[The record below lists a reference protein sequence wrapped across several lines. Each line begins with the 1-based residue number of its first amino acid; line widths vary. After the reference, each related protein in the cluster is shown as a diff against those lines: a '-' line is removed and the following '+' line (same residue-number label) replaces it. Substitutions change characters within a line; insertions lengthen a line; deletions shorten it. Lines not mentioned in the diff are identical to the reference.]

1 MPMSYLWRIP
11 TGKIR
16 LGSDRTVNLLRN
28 QNHLSVRKSPL
39 EIRQMKSWSRYYDFR
54 LSCTIFGTNKTPPA
68 ISFSCY
74 FTYLLQVKL
83 NVDKG
88 TCVEK
93 AGASGTETVSL
104 FQFSEDKIDFDYQC
118 QTCDCSGDKVLNAPE
133 CSLQGSLICGVCECN
148 KGFKGNHCI
157 IRVFLKCLQFINLE
171 KHITYSKYSLPK

>member
-1 MPMSYLWRIP
+1 M
-11 TGKIR
+11 
-16 LGSDRTVNLLRN
+16 
-28 QNHLSVRKSPL
+28 
-39 EIRQMKSWSRYYDFR
+39 
-54 LSCTIFGTNKTPPA
+54 
-68 ISFSCY
+68 
-74 FTYLLQVKL
+74 KL